1 MLVEILAEIGLTGA
15 VAGTIELGLI
25 GIAFFVAGKYF
36 FGNKNL

>member
-25 GIAFFVAGKYF
+25 GLAFYAAGKYF
-36 FGNKNL
+36 FEHKK